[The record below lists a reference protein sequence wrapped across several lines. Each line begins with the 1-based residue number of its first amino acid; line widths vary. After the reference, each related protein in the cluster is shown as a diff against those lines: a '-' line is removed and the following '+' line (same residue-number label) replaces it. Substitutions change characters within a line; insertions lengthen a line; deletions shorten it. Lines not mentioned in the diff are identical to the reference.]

1 MSFVIEIEDV
11 WKKFPLI
18 KDRPGIKTF
27 ILTLPHFWKKRQKG
41 TFYALKGIQ
50 LKVPDGECLGIIG
63 RNGSGK
69 STLLSSI
76 LGGIVPTQG
85 RIRVSKKITPLLELG
100 AGFHPE
106 LTGRENIILYGVILG
121 LTKAEVLARMNDIIA
136 YSEIH
141 EFIDMPVRTF
151 STGMFLRLA
160 FATAI
165 HTDPEL
171 LLIDEILAVGDE
183 SFQKKSKA
191 TLLNLIK
198 KGITTLLASHDLQ
211 EIREICSRVVWLDEG
226 AIRMEGDPE
235 RVVQAYLTHLR

>member
-1 MSFVIEIEDV
+1 MSFVIEIEDL
-11 WKKFPLI
+11 WKQFPLI
-18 KDRPGIKTF
+18 KDRPGFKTF
-27 ILTLPHFWKKRQKG
+27 LLTLPHFWKKRQNG
-41 TFYALKGIQ
+41 MFYALKGIH
-50 LKVPDGECLGIIG
+50 LKISDGECLGIIG

-69 STLLSSI
+69 STLLSAI
-76 LGGIVPTQG
+76 LGGIVPSRGT
-85 RIRVSKKITPLLELG
+85 IRVSKKITPLLELG

-106 LTGRENIILYGVILG
+106 LTGRENITLYGVILG
-121 LTKAEVLARMNDIIA
+121 LTKAEVRERLEDIIA
-136 YSEIH
+136 YSEIRD
-141 EFIDMPVRTF
+141 FIDMPVRTF

-171 LLIDEILAVGDE
+171 LLIDEILAVGDQ

-198 KGITTLLASHDLQ
+198 NGITTLLASHDLQ

-226 AIRMEGDPE
+226 TIRLEGDPE
-235 RVVQAYLTHLR
+235 RVVQAYLDHLR